1 MFRAFGLGLVLLALW
16 LLLSGIY
23 TPLII
28 GLGLFSVVL
37 VVWISYRME
46 LIEREGM
53 PFHLILHIPK
63 YLLWLAKEITLANI
77 HVAKLIID
85 PKLPISPSMIEV
97 KATQDSDLG
106 RVIHANSITLTP
118 GTVSVE
124 LEGDVILVHA
134 ISQEAAEGTLEG
146 GIDRRVTAL

>member
-1 MFRAFGLGLVLLALW
+1 MFRAIGLGLVLLALW
-16 LLLSGIY
+16 LLMSGIY
-23 TPLII
+23 QPLII
-28 GLGLFSVVL
+28 GLGLFSVAL
-37 VVWISYRME
+37 VVLISHRMD

-53 PFHLILHIPK
+53 PFHLIMHIPK
-63 YLLWLAKEITLANI
+63 YWLWLFKEIVLANI
-77 HVAKLIID
+77 HVARLILD

-97 KATQDSDLG
+97 KATQNSDLG

-134 ISQEAAEGTLEG
+134 ISKEAAEGTLEG

>member
-1 MFRAFGLGLVLLALW
+1 MFRAIGLGLVLSALW

-23 TPLII
+23 TPLIM

-37 VVWISYRME
+37 VVWISYRMD

-63 YLLWLAKEITLANI
+63 YWLWLIKEIVLANI
-77 HVAKLIID
+77 HVARLILD

>member
-134 ISQEAAEGTLEG
+134 ISKEAAEGTLEG

>member
-1 MFRAFGLGLVLLALW
+1 MFRAIGLGLVLLALW
-16 LLLSGIY
+16 LLMSGIY
-23 TPLII
+23 QPLII
-28 GLGLFSVVL
+28 GLGLFSVAL
-37 VVWISYRME
+37 VVLISHRMD

-63 YLLWLAKEITLANI
+63 YWLWLIKEIVLANI
-77 HVAKLIID
+77 HVARLILD

-97 KATQDSDLG
+97 KATQNSDLG

-134 ISQEAAEGTLEG
+134 ISKEAAEGTLEG

>member
-1 MFRAFGLGLVLLALW
+1 MLNETAAR
-16 LLLSGIY
+16 Y
-23 TPLII
+23 NDNRHP
-28 GLGLFSVVL
+28 
-37 VVWISYRME
+37 
-46 LIEREGM
+46 
-53 PFHLILHIPK
+53 
-63 YLLWLAKEITLANI
+63 ITASNRIAANI
-77 HVAKLIID
+77 HVARLILD

>member
-1 MFRAFGLGLVLLALW
+1 MFRAIGLGLVLLALW
-16 LLLSGIY
+16 LLMSGIY
-23 TPLII
+23 QPLII
-28 GLGLFSVVL
+28 GLGLFSVLL
-37 VVWISYRME
+37 VVWISYRMD

-53 PFHLILHIPK
+53 PFHLIVHMPA
-63 YLLWLAKEITLANI
+63 YWAWLVKEIVLANI
-77 HVAKLIID
+77 HVARLILD

>member
-1 MFRAFGLGLVLLALW
+1 MFRAIGLGLVLLALW
-16 LLLSGIY
+16 LLMSGIY
-23 TPLII
+23 QPLII
-28 GLGLFSVVL
+28 GLGLLSVALVVL
-37 VVWISYRME
+37 ISHRMDM
-46 LIEREGM
+46 IDREAV
-53 PFHLILHIPK
+53 PLHLIWRVPQ
-63 YLLWLAKEITLANI
+63 YWLWLTKEIILANL
-77 HVAKLIID
+77 HVARLILD

-97 KATQDSDLG
+97 KATQNSDLG

-134 ISQEAAEGTLEG
+134 ISKEAAEGTLEG